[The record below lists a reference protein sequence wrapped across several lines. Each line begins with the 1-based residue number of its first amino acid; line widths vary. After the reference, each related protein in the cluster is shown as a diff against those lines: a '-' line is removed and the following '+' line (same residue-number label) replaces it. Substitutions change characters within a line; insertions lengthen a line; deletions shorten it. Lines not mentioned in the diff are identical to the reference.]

1 MTYHLEELIILWLG
15 KMGYNTHTKTLK
27 KRLLSH
33 PDYPGLIAITD
44 TLTDLHIENT
54 AAQISHDSLKE
65 LTDPF
70 LAYIQKGHEEQFVY
84 VEPLGN
90 GTLKVYSDAAKS
102 LIVTG
107 AQFSKLWTGL
117 IVACDRNGS
126 RSFQWKEHRQSL
138 ALCGTL
144 ACALVLFSLNNPPV
158 ASILHFIL
166 SLGGMLVC
174 SLIVGHELQAK
185 NALAAKF
192 CSLGKNLSCDAVLG
206 SGAATLF
213 AGIKLSDAG
222 LVFFSAQT
230 LTWLLGGIAMDTV
243 IGSQALVSLIAL
255 PFTLFSVYYQGA
267 VVKKWCPLC
276 LAVVSIL
283 WLQAISFAG
292 FYLDMNGWPTGRF
305 LLLLP
310 FAMAMV
316 SLGWT
321 LLKPVLKNA
330 MLVPELSL
338 ENLTFRRNHY
348 LFLPYYNSAPAT
360 VTSIRGVPEIV
371 LGNRHGGTDL
381 ILVSNPLCNAC
392 IKAHKKISQMLDRY
406 DDLRVRIRFYV
417 PVENSE
423 EPRLLVAAKLLELY
437 RNDPET
443 GIREM
448 HHWYA
453 SPDPSKFLSRHSAQ
467 FKIADLET
475 LKAHRQ
481 WCHENEVYATPALF
495 INGKRFPS
503 YYNVSDIE
511 FFIEHIM
518 ENEVMHQPQAV

>member
-1 MTYHLEELIILWLG
+1 MIYHLEELLILWLG
-15 KMGYNTHTKTLK
+15 KMGYSTHTKTLK
-27 KRLLSH
+27 TRLLSH

-44 TLTDLHIENT
+44 TLTDLSIDNT
-54 AAQISHDSLKE
+54 AAQLSHDTLKE
-65 LTDPF
+65 LNEPF
-70 LAYIQKGHEEQFVY
+70 MAYIQKGNEEQFVY

-90 GTLKVYSDAAKS
+90 GTLKVYRDAAHPLVVS
-102 LIVTG
+102 F

-117 IVACDRNGS
+117 IVACDRNES

-144 ACALVLFSLNNPPV
+144 ACALVLFCLNNPPV
-158 ASILHFIL
+158 GPVLHFVL
-166 SLGGMLVC
+166 SLAGLLVC

-192 CSLGKNLSCDAVLG
+192 CSLGRNLSCDAVLG

-230 LTWLLGGIAMDTV
+230 LAWLLGGVAMEMV
-243 IGSQALVSLIAL
+243 MASQALVSLIAL

-292 FYLDMNGWPTGRF
+292 FYADMNAWPAGRF

-310 FAMAMV
+310 LAVAMA
-316 SLGWT
+316 SLGWM
-321 LLKPVLKNA
+321 LLKPLLKDA
-330 MLVPELSL
+330 MLVPGLST
-338 ENLTFRRNHY
+338 ENLTFRRNHH
-348 LFLPYYNSAPAT
+348 LFLPYYNAAP
-360 VTSIRGVPEIV
+360 VTAIPDRNIPGIV
-371 LGNRHGGTDL
+371 VGNRIGNTEL
-381 ILVSNPLCNAC
+381 LLVSNPLCNAC
-392 IKAHKKISQMLDRY
+392 IKAHRKIKQLLEKY

-417 PVENSE
+417 PVEE
-423 EPRLLVAAKLLELY
+423 RDEPRLLVAAKLLELY
-437 RNDPET
+437 GNDPDT
-443 GIREM
+443 GIMEM
-448 HHWYA
+448 NKWYA
-453 SPDPSKFLSRHSAQ
+453 EPDPAKFLKRHSSQ
-467 FKIADLET
+467 FKVSDLET

-481 WCHENEVYATPALF
+481 WCHENEVYTTPALF
-495 INGKRFPS
+495 INGKRFPP

-518 ENEVMHQPQAV
+518 ENEVMHQPHAV

>member
-1 MTYHLEELIILWLG
+1 MTYHLEELMILWLG
-15 KMGYNTHTKTLK
+15 KMGYTTHTKTLR

-44 TLTDLHIENT
+44 TLTDLRIDNT
-54 AAQISHDSLKE
+54 AAQLSHDSLNE
-65 LTDPF
+65 LHEPF
-70 LAYIQKGHEEQFVY
+70 MAYIQKGNEEQFVY
-84 VEPLGN
+84 AEPLGN
-90 GTLKVYSDAAKS
+90 GTLKVYRDTAHP
-102 LIVTG
+102 LVVTG

-117 IVACDRNGS
+117 IVACDRNES
-126 RSFQWKEHRQSL
+126 RSFKWKEHRQSL

-144 ACALVLFSLNNPPV
+144 ACAFVLFSLSAPPA
-158 ASILHFIL
+158 ASILHFVL
-166 SLGGMLVC
+166 SLAGLLVC
-174 SLIVGHELQAK
+174 ALIVGHELQAK

-213 AGIKLSDAG
+213 TGIKLSDAG

-230 LTWLLGGIAMDTV
+230 LTWLVGGVAIDTV
-243 IGSQALVSLIAL
+243 TASQALVSLMAL

-292 FYLDMNGWPTGRF
+292 FYADMNALPTGRF

-310 FAMAMV
+310 FAIAMM

-321 LLKPVLKNA
+321 LLKPVLKHA
-330 MLVPELSL
+330 TLVPGLST

-348 LFLPYYNSAPAT
+348 LFLPYYNTAAAT
-360 VTSIRGVPEIV
+360 VTSLRGMPELI
-371 LGNRHGGTDL
+371 LGNRHGGTEL

-392 IKAHKKISQMLDRY
+392 IKAHKKISQLLDRY
-406 DDLRVRIRFYV
+406 DDLRVRVRFYV
-417 PVENSE
+417 PVDDRE

-437 RNDPET
+437 RNDPAT
-443 GIREM
+443 GVLEM
-448 HHWYA
+448 HNWYA
-453 SPDPSKFLSRHSAQ
+453 APDATKFLNRHSTE

-518 ENEVMHQPQAV
+518 EAEVMHQPQAV

>member
-1 MTYHLEELIILWLG
+1 MIYHLEELMILWLG
-15 KMGYNTHTKTLK
+15 KMGYTTHTKTLR

-44 TLTDLHIENT
+44 TLTDLSIDNA
-54 AAQISHDSLKE
+54 AAQLSPNSLKE
-65 LTDPF
+65 LNEPF
-70 LAYIQKGHEEQFVY
+70 MAHIQNGSEEQFVY

-90 GTLKVYSDAAKS
+90 GTLKVYRDTAHPLVVSF
-102 LIVTG
+102 

-117 IVACDRNGS
+117 IVACDRNEAH
-126 RSFQWKEHRQSL
+126 SFQWKEHRQSL
-138 ALCGTL
+138 ALGGIL
-144 ACALVLFSLNNPPV
+144 ASALVLFCLSNPPA
-158 ASILHFIL
+158 ASIAHFIL
-166 SLGGMLVC
+166 SLAGLLVC
-174 SLIVGHELQAK
+174 ALIVGHEMQAK

-192 CSLGKNLSCDAVLG
+192 CSMGKNLSCDAVLG

-213 AGIKLSDAG
+213 GGIKLSDAG

-230 LTWLLGGIAMDTV
+230 LSWLVGGVAMDTV
-243 IGSQALVSLIAL
+243 TASQALVSLIAL

-283 WLQAISFAG
+283 WMQAISFAG
-292 FYLDMNGWPTGRF
+292 FYTGINGWPSGRF

-310 FAMAMV
+310 LAMMMA
-316 SLGWT
+316 SLGWM
-321 LLKPVLKNA
+321 LLKPVLKDA
-330 MLVPELSL
+330 ALVPGLST

-348 LFLPYYNSAPAT
+348 LFLPYYNTAPAT
-360 VTSIRGVPEIV
+360 DTSIRVPEIV
-371 LGNRHGGTDL
+371 LGNRIGSTEL
-381 ILVSNPLCNAC
+381 VLVSNPLCNAC
-392 IKAHKKISQMLDRY
+392 IKAHRKIKQLLEKY
-406 DDLRVRIRFYV
+406 DDIRVRIRFYV
-417 PVENSE
+417 PVEERN

-437 RNDPET
+437 RNDPDT
-443 GIREM
+443 GIMEINK
-448 HHWYA
+448 WYEE
-453 SPDPSKFLSRHSAQ
+453 PDPAKFLKKHSAQ

-475 LKAHRQ
+475 LKIHRQ
-481 WCHENEVYATPALF
+481 WCHQNEVYSTPALF

-511 FFIEHIM
+511 FLIGHIM